1 MKANGEYVSDK
12 TVLRVVEGLEKLK
25 SFKTSDLQATFYR
38 LGFGRNKKHAASNLI
53 RRMKHHG
60 LIIYDRRKREWIC
73 N

>member
-38 LGFGRNKKHAASNLI
+38 LGFGRNKKDATI
-53 RRMKHHG
+53 RFT
-60 LIIYDRRKREWIC
+60 
-73 N
+73 